1 MTRRRVAVLMGGR
14 SSEHPISVA
23 SAQSVIAALDPERYE
38 VVPVEIG
45 RDGRWSIGSGHV
57 SKELVEATPGGN
69 PVSDPARSRPQ
80 VPLPATSGAVAA
92 TLGEVEVVLPIL
104 HGPFG
109 EDGALQ
115 GVLEMA
121 DVPYVGAGV
130 AASALCMDK
139 DLFKAVMRDQR
150 IPVTRNITLRAGS
163 VAGKTGDARP
173 ETWGAGSATGKTGDA
188 RPETWGAGSAT
199 GKTGDGRP
207 ETWGAGSATGKTGD
221 ARPETWGDSAP
232 GENPFGYPV
241 FVKPARLGSS
251 VGITKA
257 HDEDELRAAVALAF
271 EHDEKVLVEEF
282 ISGIEVE
289 VGVLGSREPV
299 ASLVG
304 EIVVTHNEWYDW
316 QAKYEEGEMDLVIPA
331 RITGEQTLRVQ
342 QLAVQAFVATECEG
356 IARVDCFVR
365 EDGEVLVNELNTMP
379 GFTATSVYAK
389 LFEAS
394 GLPYSELL
402 ERAIDLAL
410 ERRERRSRLR
420 Y

>member
-1 MTRRRVAVLMGGR
+1 
-14 SSEHPISVA
+14 
-23 SAQSVIAALDPERYE
+23 
-38 VVPVEIG
+38 
-45 RDGRWSIGSGHV
+45 
-57 SKELVEATPGGN
+57 
-69 PVSDPARSRPQ
+69 
-80 VPLPATSGAVAA
+80 
-92 TLGEVEVVLPIL
+92 
-104 HGPFG
+104 
-109 EDGALQ
+109 
-115 GVLEMA
+115 MA

-150 IPVTRNITLRAGS
+150 VPVTRNITLR
-163 VAGKTGDARP
+163 
-173 ETWGAGSATGKTGDA
+173 
-188 RPETWGAGSAT
+188 
-199 GKTGDGRP
+199 
-207 ETWGAGSATGKTGD
+207 AGSATGKTGD